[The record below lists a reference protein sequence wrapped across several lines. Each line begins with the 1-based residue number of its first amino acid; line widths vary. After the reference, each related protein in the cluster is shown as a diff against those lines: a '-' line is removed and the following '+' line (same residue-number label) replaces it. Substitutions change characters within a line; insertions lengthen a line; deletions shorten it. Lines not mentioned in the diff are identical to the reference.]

1 MALLLKSVEPARGT
15 RWIGDALR
23 LFARRPLA
31 FTLMFCVFVV
41 AALLVLLVPLLGGV
55 LQMAL
60 VPLLSLGFMVA
71 SQSALLDGPVSPRH
85 FIEPLTTDPARRR
98 ALLLMCLL
106 YGLAAM
112 GILWLCDI
120 ISHQAL
126 DRLEA
131 LRPQGEAAMPEMLAV
146 LSEPGVSNAALVGTL
161 LATALSVPFWHAP
174 ALVHWGGQS
183 LGQALFSS
191 TLAVWRAKG
200 AFLAYG
206 LAGAGLV
213 LLFGVVTA
221 VLLGL
226 LGAPQLV
233 AAVSMPAALFIYTIF
248 YVSLI
253 FTFND
258 SFGGAAVKPVDDV
271 MAPDEPPGST

>member
-1 MALLLKSVEPARGT
+1 MALLLKSVEPASGK

-23 LFARRPLA
+23 LFARKPLP
-31 FTLMFCVFVV
+31 FTLMFCAFMFV
-41 AALLVLLVPLLGGV
+41 ALLVLLLPLVGAV

-71 SQSALLDGPVSPRH
+71 SQSALLNGPVTPLQ
-85 FIEPLTTDPARRR
+85 FIEPLKTDPARRR
-98 ALLLMCLL
+98 ALLLLCLI

-112 GILWLCDI
+112 GILWLCDG
-120 ISHQAL
+120 ISNQAL
-126 DRLEA
+126 ARLEP
-131 LRPQGEAAMPEMLAV
+131 LRLQGEAAMPEIIAV
-146 LSEPGVSNAALVGTL
+146 LSEPGVSNAVLVGTL
-161 LATALSVPFWHAP
+161 LAAALSVPFWHAP

-200 AFLAYG
+200 AFLVYALVG
-206 LAGAGLV
+206 VGLV
-213 LLFGVVTA
+213 MLFGIFTA

-226 LGAPQLV
+226 LGAPQLA
-233 AAVSMPAALFIYTIF
+233 AAVSMPAGLLFSTVF

-253 FTFND
+253 FSFND
-258 SFGGAAVKPVDDV
+258 SFGGASVKPAQDDT
-271 MAPDEPPGST
+271 PGP

>member
-1 MALLLKSVEPARGT
+1 MALLLKSVEPTRGT

-23 LFARRPLA
+23 LFARKPLA
-31 FTLMFCVFVV
+31 FTLMFCAFLFV
-41 AALLVLLVPLLGGV
+41 ALLVLLVPLLGGV

-71 SQSALLDGPVSPRH
+71 SQSALLDGPVTPLQ
-85 FIEPLTTDPARRR
+85 FIEPLRQDPARRR
-98 ALLLMCLL
+98 SLLLLCLI
-106 YGLAAM
+106 YGVSAM
-112 GILWLCDI
+112 GILWLCDV
-120 ISHQAL
+120 ISNQAL
-126 DRLEA
+126 ERLEP
-131 LRPQGEAAMPEMLAV
+131 LRMQGEAAMPEILAV
-146 LSEPGVSNAALVGTL
+146 LSEPGVSNAVLVGTL
-161 LATALSVPFWHAP
+161 LAAALSVPFWHAP

-191 TLAVWRAKG
+191 SLAVWRSKG
-200 AFLAYG
+200 AFLMYG
-206 LAGAGLV
+206 LAGVGLV
-213 LLFGVVTA
+213 MLFAVFSA

-233 AAVSMPAALFIYTIF
+233 AAVSMPAGLLFSTVF

-258 SFGGAAVKPVDDV
+258 SFGGAAVKPLEETA
-271 MAPDEPPGST
+271 AP

>member
-1 MALLLKSVEPARGT
+1 MALLLKSVEPASGK

-23 LFARRPLA
+23 LFARKPLP
-31 FTLMFCVFVV
+31 FTLMFCAFMF
-41 AALLVLLVPLLGGV
+41 AALLVLLVPLLGPL

-71 SQSALLDGPVSPRH
+71 SQSALLDGPVSPMQ
-85 FIEPLTTDPARRR
+85 FIEPLKTDPVRRR
-98 ALLLMCLL
+98 SLLLLCLI

-112 GILWLCDI
+112 GILYLGDA
-120 ISHQAL
+120 ISGQAL
-126 DRLEA
+126 ARLEP
-131 LRPQGEAAMPEMLAV
+131 LRQQGEAAMPEIIAI
-146 LSEPGVSNAALVGTL
+146 LSEPGVSNALMVGTL
-161 LATALSVPFWHAP
+161 LAGALSVPFWHAP

-183 LGQALFSS
+183 VPQALFSS

-200 AFLAYG
+200 AFLVYALSG
-206 LAGAGLV
+206 LGLV
-213 LLFGVVTA
+213 VLFGVLTA
-221 VLLGL
+221 LLLGL

-233 AAVSMPAALFIYTIF
+233 AAISMPAGLFFSTIF

-258 SFGGAAVKPVDDV
+258 SFGGAAARAAATPAASGD
-271 MAPDEPPGST
+271 